1 MPTLRRAALTA
12 EQAGLIGG
20 GRGATRVRRAQRL
33 AWRQARCHYV
43 SGWRKAHK
51 FRHTFARTWL
61 ERGGELY
68 SLSRLMG
75 HSSVKVTEIYLEDFQ
90 SRQAR
95 LQHSKYSPLGQ
106 FKPPQ
111 TGRRRYRYKRQ
122 PHMPDE
128 ESGGDT

>member
-1 MPTLRRAALTA
+1 
-12 EQAGLIGG
+12 
-20 GRGATRVRRAQRL
+20 
-33 AWRQARCHYV
+33 V

-95 LQHSKYSPLGQ
+95 LQHAKYSPLGQ

-111 TGRRRYRYKRQ
+111 AGRRRYRYKRQ
-122 PHMPDE
+122 PHMPADE
-128 ESGGDT
+128 ADGDA